1 MRYGAPGA
9 LRCDRQGMK
18 GTLRIAVLV
27 VAVTLLPAAIV
38 HAEEGPSRTEYVE
51 QVEPIC
57 QANTEANERILKHA
71 AERARSKQR
80 QVMTRAA
87 GQFIRASEAFGKA
100 VDKIAAVPRP
110 PADEPRL
117 LKWLKH
123 LRIVRTDLRK
133 IGGALKEGDKIR
145 AAHERIRVE
154 RAANAS
160 NNAGF
165 VFKFHYCYLEQSR
178 FT

>member
-1 MRYGAPGA
+1 
-9 LRCDRQGMK
+9 MK
-18 GTLRIAVLV
+18 GMLRIAMLV
-27 VAVTLLPAAIV
+27 AAATLLPSALV
-38 HAEEGPSRTEYVE
+38 HAEEGPSRAEYVE

-57 QANTEANERILKHA
+57 QANTEANKRILAHVQ
-71 AERARSKQR
+71 ERAMSKQQR
-80 QVMTRAA
+80 VVSRAA
-87 GQFIRASEAFGKA
+87 HQFIRASEAFGKA

-110 PADEPRL
+110 PVDEPRL

-123 LRIVRTDLRK
+123 LRIVKTDLRK
-133 IGGALKEGDKIR
+133 IGGALREGDKIR

-165 VFKFHYCYLEQSR
+165 VFNFHYCYLSQSR

>member
-1 MRYGAPGA
+1 
-9 LRCDRQGMK
+9 MK

-27 VAVTLLPAAIV
+27 AAATLLSAAIA
-38 HAEEGPSRTEYVE
+38 HAEEEAPTRAEYVE
-51 QVEPIC
+51 RVEPIC
-57 QANTEANERILKHA
+57 QANTEANKRILAHVQK
-71 AERARSKQR
+71 RATSKSR
-80 QVMTRAA
+80 RDVSRAA
-87 GQFIRASEAFGKA
+87 AQFIRASEAFGKA
-100 VDKIAAVPRP
+100 VNRIAAVPRP

-123 LRIVRTDLRK
+123 LRIVKADLRK

-165 VFKFHYCYLEQSR
+165 IFEFHYCYLEQSR
-178 FT
+178 FM

>member
-1 MRYGAPGA
+1 
-9 LRCDRQGMK
+9 MK
-18 GTLRIAVLV
+18 GPLRIAVLA
-27 VAVTLLPAAIV
+27 VAATLLSAAVAPA
-38 HAEEGPSRTEYVE
+38 EGDPTRTEYVE

-57 QANTEANERILKHA
+57 QANTEANKRILAHA
-71 AERARSKQR
+71 QERAMSKQQR
-80 QVMTRAA
+80 VVSRAA

-110 PADEPRL
+110 LADEPRL

-123 LRIVRTDLRK
+123 LRIVKTDLRK
-133 IGGALKEGDKIR
+133 LGGALKEGDKIR

-165 VFKFHYCYLEQSR
+165 IFNFHYCYLTQSR
-178 FT
+178 FM